1 MLDENINYLDTEQRN
16 QNTKNIDQLSTL
28 EVLEKINA
36 EDATVPVA
44 IKKVLP
50 VIEKIVDLAYTAVKA
65 GGRVIYVGAG
75 TSGRLGIL
83 DASECPPTYG
93 VSPEMF
99 QGIIAGGK
107 EAIFKAKEG
116 AEDSLTLAQKDLEEI
131 HLSKNDLVVGIAAS
145 GRTPYVI
152 GALQYAQK
160 IGASTASIACS
171 SHAKISQYADAPV
184 EVITGAEVICGSTRM
199 KAGTAQKLILNMIST
214 TTMIKLG
221 KVYQN
226 YMVDVQPTNEK
237 LKSRATHMIQE
248 ITGVSKEEAQALYK
262 ESNAHVKVAIVMALC
277 HVDLDNAKKLL
288 EENEKISDIL
298 NK

>member
-50 VIEKIVDLAYTAVKA
+50 AIEKIVDLAYTAVKA

>member
-50 VIEKIVDLAYTAVKA
+50 AIEKIVDLAYTAVKA

-99 QGIIAGGK
+99 QGLMAGGK

-171 SHAKISQYADAPV
+171 SHAKISQYADAPI

>member
-50 VIEKIVDLAYTAVKA
+50 AIEKIVDLAYTAVKA

-99 QGIIAGGK
+99 QGLMAGGK

>member
-50 VIEKIVDLAYTAVKA
+50 AIEKIVDLAYTAVKA

-131 HLSKNDLVVGIAAS
+131 HLCKNDLVVGIAAS

>member
-1 MLDENINYLDTEQRN
+1 MVDENINYLDTEQRN

-50 VIEKIVDLAYTAVKA
+50 AIEKIVDLAYTAVKA

>member
-50 VIEKIVDLAYTAVKA
+50 AIEKIVDLAYTAVKA

-171 SHAKISQYADAPV
+171 SHAKISLYADAPV

-288 EENEKISDIL
+288 EKNEKISDIL

>member
-1 MLDENINYLDTEQRN
+1 MLDENITYLDTEQRN

-36 EDATVPVA
+36 EDATVPLA

-50 VIEKIVDLAYTAVKA
+50 AIEKIVNLAYASIKE
-65 GGRVIYVGAG
+65 GGKVIYVGAG

-99 QGIIAGGK
+99 QGLIAGGK
-107 EAIFKAKEG
+107 DAIFKAKEG

-131 HLSKNDLVVGIAAS
+131 HLNKNDLVIGIAAS

-152 GALQYAQK
+152 GALQYAK
-160 IGASTASIACS
+160 KVGASTASIACS
-171 SHAKISQYADAPV
+171 SHARISQYADAPV

-199 KAGTAQKLILNMIST
+199 KAGTAQKLVLNMIST

-237 LKSRATHMIQE
+237 LKTRAIHMIQE
-248 ITGVSKEEAQALYK
+248 ITGVSDEKAQALYK
-262 ESNAHVKVAIVMALC
+262 ESHAHVKVAIVMALC
-277 HVDLDNAKKLL
+277 HVNLETANKLL

>member
-28 EVLEKINA
+28 EVLEKINT

-50 VIEKIVDLAYTAVKA
+50 AIEKIVDLAYTAIKA